1 MDSSSKPPTSID
13 GWNDPPANL
22 AHPENISTK
31 RVLLNKRVP
40 YTNQDLT
47 SSSTGIIYSSSS
59 SNASSLWDLLLVA
72 SALTAPPT
80 CLPTTVSESIASAS
94 NETSL
99 TIDEISA
106 IFKRQLAKLEESP
119 TIEVKTDVVLLIDPR
134 RRPSSRRKLSKILV
148 KNSKW
153 CMTNGVKTSCR
164 WIPNK
169 R

>member
-31 RVLLNKRVP
+31 RALLNKRVP

-47 SSSTGIIYSSSS
+47 SSSTGILFHSSSD
-59 SNASSLWDLLLVA
+59 ASSLWDLLLA
-72 SALTAPPT
+72 ANPLTAPPT

-106 IFKRQLAKLEESP
+106 IFKRQLVKLEESS
-119 TIEVKTDVVLLIDPR
+119 TIEVKTDVVLLIDQR
-134 RRPSSRRKLSKILV
+134 SRPSSRRKLSKILV

-169 R
+169 P